1 MAVLGECH
9 LVGQVQVPCKERLA
23 AMELIPET
31 MKMLTVQQK
40 APGSAEVAALAA
52 AHPAAA
58 VEADTAEMAERE
70 ARQAAE
76 EEVTARTEETEMI
89 KLLRIKAVNTL
100 H

>member
-9 LVGQVQVPCKERLA
+9 LVGQVQVLRKERLA

-31 MKMLTVQQK
+31 TKMLTVQQK
-40 APGSAEVAALAA
+40 ALGSAEVAAMAA
-52 AHPAAA
+52 ARPAAA

-70 ARQAAE
+70 AKRAAE
-76 EEVTARTEETEMI
+76 AAVTARTEETEII
-89 KLLRIKAVNTL
+89 KLFRIKAVNTL